1 MKTKYRNNPQALILQ
16 TALFS
21 FMWDKTKRKLLCWTL
36 KLPLSSLIWVSANH
50 RLLLCTRWF
59 GRWSYPHVAAQPQTP
74 AERAVAKHVAES
86 PTGNSFQ
93 NSRIWVLS

>member
-1 MKTKYRNNPQALILQ
+1 MKTKYRNDRQALVLQ

-21 FMWDKTKRKLLCWTL
+21 FFWDRAKRKLLCWTL
-36 KLPLSSLIWVSANH
+36 KLPFSSLVWANH

-59 GRWSYPHVAAQPQTP
+59 GRWSYPYVAAQPQTP
-74 AERAVAKHVAES
+74 AERAVARHVAES

-93 NSRIWVLS
+93 NGRIWVLS